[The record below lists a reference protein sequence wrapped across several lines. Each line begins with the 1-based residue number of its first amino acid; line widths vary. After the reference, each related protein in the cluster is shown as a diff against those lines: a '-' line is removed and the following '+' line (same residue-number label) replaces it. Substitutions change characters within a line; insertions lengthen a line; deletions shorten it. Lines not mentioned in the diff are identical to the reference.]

1 MKRNVNEGVVC
12 MYLVLALQ
20 YILKSLKTSTGL
32 FNLLGHTVPEET
44 IHDSAVRTMV
54 VSQK

>member
-54 VSQK
+54 ASQK